1 MQKAIYD
8 TNNIGHFGIA
18 SKCYTHFTSPIRRYP
33 DTTVHRLLHTYL
45 FDNNINNETI
55 NYYERELPFVAE
67 HTSDTERRSIEC
79 ERAVDDMKKAEY
91 MMDHIGEEFDGIISS
106 VMNFGMFVE
115 LPNLIEG
122 LVKLDSLQGDYYT
135 YDETTFTIRGNKDK
149 RGYRLGDSV
158 RVKVVAADK
167 EKRTID
173 FEVIKHGN
181 SEPES

>member
-1 MQKAIYD
+1 
-8 TNNIGHFGIA
+8 
-18 SKCYTHFTSPIRRYP
+18 
-33 DTTVHRLLHTYL
+33 
-45 FDNNINNETI
+45 
-55 NYYERELPFVAE
+55 
-67 HTSDTERRSIEC
+67 
-79 ERAVDDMKKAEY
+79 
-91 MMDHIGEEFDGIISS
+91 MDHIGEEFDGIISS